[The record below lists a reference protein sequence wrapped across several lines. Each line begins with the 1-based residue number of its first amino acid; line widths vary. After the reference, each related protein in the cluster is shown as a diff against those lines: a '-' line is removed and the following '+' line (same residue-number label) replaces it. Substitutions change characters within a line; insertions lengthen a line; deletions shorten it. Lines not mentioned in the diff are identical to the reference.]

1 MFKDPFPNKNL
12 KHAWYKFYVYI
23 KPESLSS
30 SWSRDRIVSEIN
42 EKGFPA
48 FSGSCSEI
56 YREKCISSLNLMPEI
71 ELPVAKELGE
81 TSLMFLIDQT
91 ITKNNLI
98 KYAEAIKNTIERAT
112 K

>member
-1 MFKDPFPNKNL
+1 MHFKFEFN
-12 KHAWYKFYVYI
+12 A
-23 KPESLSS
+23 
-30 SWSRDRIVSEIN
+30 R
-42 EKGFPA
+42 
-48 FSGSCSEI
+48 
-56 YREKCISSLNLMPEI
+56 I